1 MVARAAVLGAG
12 EEERMTY
19 NDLSPEMMAEL
30 VELMLRAE
38 RHEAEEWRRIAREA
52 VEAMRRLP

>member
-1 MVARAAVLGAG
+1 
-12 EEERMTY
+12 MTY

-30 VELMLRAE
+30 VERMLRAE